1 VNCPDGTRKRISG
14 TPNSGRFRDLA
25 PTKAGAK
32 EAERRAIAEA
42 LGARQPAKRAA
53 PDEKPTEPKKKE
65 VPTLSEYVKPFLE
78 NYAASHKPSSR
89 REKRQRLN
97 ADIVPSLGHL
107 RLDEIRQEDVDG
119 LVARLLRRGLDR
131 KTVNNVTAVLSSLL
145 RYAKRNKVIE
155 SMDLSFMIKVQ
166 RSRLVAVAPEDV
178 DLLLGATEDPRYRA
192 AILLAAD
199 AGLRVGEIR
208 ALTWSEVNELGR
220 ELTIARSID
229 RSNELTE
236 TKGWDCRTVPISD
249 RLWAALAAL
258 ERGRWAIT
266 RRGNSEKPL
275 GYDTMREAIRRAYE
289 KAKVEIPPK
298 PWHCLRHSFGTQLA
312 NAGVP
317 IHVIKEL
324 MGHRS
329 IETTLRYMHTDR
341 QAKRD
346 AISALRGSSV
356 AAEARLKRTNPAS
369 D

>member
-14 TPNSGRFRDLA
+14 TPGSGRFGDLA

-53 PDEKPTEPKKKE
+53 PKKEPERE
-65 VPTLSEYVKPFLE
+65 VPTLEGYEKPFLE

-89 REKRQRLN
+89 RGKRHRLN
-97 ADIVPSLGHL
+97 AYLKPAMGHL
-107 RLDEIRQEDVDG
+107 RLDEIRQADVDA
-119 LVARLLRRGLDR
+119 LVASMLRKGLDR
-131 KTVNNVTAVLSSLL
+131 KTVNNTTAVLSSLM

-155 SMDLSFMIKVQ
+155 SVDLSFMIKVQ
-166 RSRLVAVAPEDV
+166 PSRLIAVAAEDV
-178 DLLLGATEDPRYRA
+178 ERLLEATSDPRYRA

-199 AGLRVGEIR
+199 AGLRVGEVR
-208 ALTWSEVNELGR
+208 ALTWAEVNEVGR
-220 ELTIARSID
+220 ELTIARSVD
-229 RSNELTE
+229 RANELTE

-249 RLWAALAAL
+249 RLWAALAEL
-258 ERGRWAIT
+258 ERTGPWLIGRS
-266 RRGNSEKPL
+266 GGSDKPL
-275 GYDTMREAIRRAYE
+275 GYDTMREAIRRTYE
-289 KAKVEIPPK
+289 RAAVETPPK

-356 AAEARLKRTNPAS
+356 AAEAHLKRTNPAS